1 MCTAYTAEMM
11 IEYYVYIIAYILYNT
26 RNTYDLTAIPIMTY
40 RYVAMKQG
48 LN

>member
-1 MCTAYTAEMM
+1 MCTAYTALMM

-26 RNTYDLTAIPIMTY
+26 RNVYDLTTVLIVTY